1 MTEINEDAAS
11 GLVDQTNLPPCDCPP
26 AAPTLEQ
33 IKAEADATAT
43 ELARHEAAD
52 AAMIKSARA
61 PSLGRIV
68 LVRHGKDVSPGI
80 VTGLHADGAIEIEFF
95 RASHIN
101 HAVSYAQEVGPDAES
116 GDGWYW
122 PPRS

>member
-1 MTEINEDAAS
+1 MTEEIQDT
-11 GLVDQTNLPPCDCPP
+11 G
-26 AAPTLEQ
+26 PTLEQ
-33 IKAEADATAT
+33 IKAEADATAA

-52 AAMIKSARA
+52 SATPK

-68 LVRHGKDVSPGI
+68 LVRHGKTVSPGI
-80 VTGLHADGAIEIEFF
+80 VTGLHEDGAIEIELF

-101 HAVSYAQEVGPDAES
+101 HAVSYAKEVGPDAES